1 MTRSTSSLETFDF
14 LELLYMLAESR
25 RTGVLRV
32 FRDQEFQAWLQ
43 EGRVMHL
50 EFGSLRGVQAL
61 ADLLRDPRGRFN
73 FEEGQIHPDPHLD
86 TDIDVVAMEALAELP
101 VPELLLQGPAR
112 VSSPERVARMP
123 WTLRQEDI
131 LRDVEAGIPLNELAQ
146 DPEALQMLSRLARL
160 GLLLPRKS
168 RVARLT
174 VAVTREV
181 KRVAVI
187 DETIM
192 RRWRDDLGR
201 HVQHIAVRDP
211 QNMIHVLPVTVG
223 MTAGAQLMLPPELL
237 VRTKLHVGDAV
248 LVQPAA
254 AVT

>member
-14 LELLYMLAESR
+14 LELLYMLTESR

-32 FRDQEFQAWLQ
+32 FRDQEFQAWLL

-50 EFGSLRGVQAL
+50 EFGSLKGVQAL
-61 ADLLRDPRGRFN
+61 ADLLGDPRGRFN
-73 FEEGQIHPDPHLD
+73 FEEGQLHPDPHLD

-101 VPELLLQGPAR
+101 VPALLLQGPAR

-123 WTLRQEDI
+123 WTLRQQDI
-131 LRDVEAGIPLNELAQ
+131 LRDVEAGTPLNELSQ
-146 DPEALQMLSRLARL
+146 DPDALQMLSRLARL

-211 QNMIHVLPVTVG
+211 QNRVHVLPATSG

-237 VRTKLHVGDAV
+237 VRTRLHVGDAV

>member
-131 LRDVEAGIPLNELAQ
+131 LRDVEAGTPLNELAQ
-146 DPEALQMLSRLARL
+146 NPEALQMLSRLARL